1 MSTSHNDNEQSVSSG
16 KREVKRLPSSDS
28 ASNSA
33 TSAGASDDLSAG
45 STPDITSIIA
55 EDIKDRRRLRWFQTL
70 AFYGAYLLI
79 AVTFFML
86 FKWVTLI
93 ETHLADGNITTTYR
107 VSFFVAPIVVLG
119 TLGALLT
126 LSLLK
131 FAFRPMN
138 KEDEDPSP
146 ITMFHGLFQQVV
158 DIGKDYLKWKKT
170 SE

>member
-1 MSTSHNDNEQSVSSG
+1 MSAPPDGNEKSGSSG
-16 KREVKRLPSSDS
+16 KREVTRLPSSDS
-28 ASNSA
+28 ASDSA
-33 TSAGASDDLSAG
+33 TPAGSRDDLSAG
-45 STPDITSIIA
+45 ATADIPGIIA

-79 AVTFFML
+79 GVTFFML

-93 ETHLADGNITTTYR
+93 EAHLADGNITTTYR

-126 LSLLK
+126 LALLK
-131 FAFRPMN
+131 FAFRPAS
-138 KEDEDPSP
+138 KEEEDPSP

-158 DIGKDYLKWKKT
+158 DIGKDYLKWKKGG
-170 SE
+170 E